1 MRKLKF
7 TLNRKSLN
15 QIYLSYV
22 VPLLEYASI
31 VWDGCSDS
39 CANSLQKL
47 QNKAA
52 RIVIGLTRS
61 VSLENLFL
69 ECGWQSL
76 KDRWETQKM
85 FFMYKATHQ
94 MVPQYGADLIPPIIA
109 DTTQYALGNI
119 RDLRNISTRTTIS
132 QKSCIPSSVYIWNN
146 LNGNLKNVDSFS
158 TFIKLISSRS
168 PLPLVPSYTTQN
180 LLRIT
185 FSFND

>member
-22 VPLLEYASI
+22 APLLKYASI

-85 FFMYKATHQ
+85 FFMY
-94 MVPQYGADLIPPIIA
+94 I
-109 DTTQYALGNI
+109 
-119 RDLRNISTRTTIS
+119 
-132 QKSCIPSSVYIWNN
+132 
-146 LNGNLKNVDSFS
+146 
-158 TFIKLISSRS
+158 
-168 PLPLVPSYTTQN
+168 
-180 LLRIT
+180 
-185 FSFND
+185 